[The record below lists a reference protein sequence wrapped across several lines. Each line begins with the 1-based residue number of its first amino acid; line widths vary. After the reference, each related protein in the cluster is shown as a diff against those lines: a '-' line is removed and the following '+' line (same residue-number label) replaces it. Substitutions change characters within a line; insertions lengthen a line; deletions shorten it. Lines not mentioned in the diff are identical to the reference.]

1 MKNFTLFYKGLY
13 VLSLWALSA
22 VSTAYAQDV
31 SINIL
36 TSSATLPLSTTGSIQ
51 VDLCNT
57 DPTNVDVPV
66 NKLNP
71 QISVGSNVTILG
83 VTNLDGTPLTNFTVV
98 SNTGQV
104 IRLSNL
110 VSLPNTNCLSFRV
123 IIRGQIINTPGNVG
137 DIAAVLDFQGSQTA
151 DNKTFNDNSTSSVAV
166 TINPLLGP
174 DLTSVIYVRPSP
186 VYGSSPISVVVDV
199 LELNSVASSGM
210 ITVKITRDNKLNLSF
225 NSTESSV
232 GGRQVQ
238 NSAWSFDGSN
248 PSYYVLT
255 TQQVIAAGDHL
266 SFGLNGAVS
275 PNGTIGTLNVSSVIT
290 GNGSEQKINNNTSA
304 SKMEY
309 FHQ

>member
-1 MKNFTLFYKGLY
+1 MKNFRFFYKGLY
-13 VLSLWALSA
+13 VFSMWALLA

-57 DPTNVDVPV
+57 DPTNVDVPI

-83 VTNLDGTPLTNFTVV
+83 VTNLDGTPLTNFTVE

-104 IRLSNL
+104 IRLSNS

-123 IIRGQIINTPGNVG
+123 IIRGQIINAPGSIDG
-137 DIAAVLDFQGSQTA
+137 IAAILDFQGAQTA
-151 DNKTFNDNSTSSVAV
+151 GNKIFNDNSTSSVAV
-166 TINPLLGP
+166 TVNPLLGP
-174 DLTSVIYVRPSP
+174 DLTSVMYVLPSP
-186 VYGSSPISVVVDV
+186 VYGNSPVSVVVDI
-199 LELNSVASSGM
+199 LELNSIASSGV
-210 ITVKITRDNKLNLSF
+210 ITVKITRDNKLDLSF
-225 NSTESSV
+225 NSIESSI

-248 PSYYVLT
+248 SGYYILT

-266 SFGLNGAVS
+266 SFGLNGIVR
-275 PNGTIGTLNVSSVIT
+275 PNGTAGTLNVSSVIT
-290 GNGSEQKINNNTSA
+290 TNGSEQKINNNTSA
-304 SKMEY
+304 SKIEY
-309 FHQ
+309 FNQ